1 MKLKRY
7 AVLLLMPG
15 TVMLLLFLFLPLL
28 SILFP
33 TFFKETVTF
42 GNYIEFFRDS
52 YNLGILWRT
61 FKISIIVTIICV
73 LAGVPTAYFMSL
85 ASKRTRSVLL
95 AVTLFPLLTNSVV
108 RSFAWITI
116 LGKNGVLNS
125 LLMNM
130 KVIKAPLS
138 MLYTESAIIIGTV
151 YLFLPI
157 LITTVLGVLDN
168 IDNDLIEA
176 AQTLGASYF
185 KSFMKVIL
193 PLCVPGI
200 LVGSMLV
207 FTGTLT
213 AYTTPQLLGG
223 NKNMMLST
231 MLYQEASAL
240 GNWESAG
247 VIALVM
253 IVLTL
258 IVMKFFNF
266 IARQADRR
274 GEDENA

>member
-1 MKLKRY
+1 MKLKRNTM
-7 AVLLLMPG
+7 LLLLPG
-15 TVMLLLFLFLPLL
+15 TVLLILFLFLPLL

-33 TFFKETVTF
+33 TFFNEAFTISK
-42 GNYIEFFRDS
+42 YIEFFKDG

-61 FKISIIVTIICV
+61 FKISMIVTIICV
-73 LAGVPTAYFMSL
+73 ILGVPTAYFMSL
-85 ASKRTRSVLL
+85 VSKRTRSILL

-125 LLMNM
+125 LLLSLNI
-130 KVIKAPLS
+130 IKQPVGL
-138 MLYTESAIIIGTV
+138 LYSEFAIIIGTV

-168 IDNDLIEA
+168 IDGDLIEA
-176 AQTLGASYF
+176 AQTLGANYF
-185 KSFMKVIL
+185 KSFTKVIL
-193 PLCVPGI
+193 PLCIPGI
-200 LVGSMLV
+200 IVGSMLV

-213 AYTTPQLLGG
+213 AYTTPQMLGG
-223 NKNMMLST
+223 NKNMMLAT

-240 GNWESAG
+240 GNWTNAG
-247 VIALVM
+247 VIALIM
-253 IVLTL
+253 IVVTL
-258 IVMKFFNF
+258 LVMQIFNI
-266 IARQADRR
+266 IANQFDKR

>member
-1 MKLKRY
+1 MKLKRNTM
-7 AVLLLMPG
+7 LLLMPG
-15 TVMLLLFLFLPLL
+15 TVMLILFLFLPLI

-33 TFFKETVTF
+33 TFFNEAFTLKS
-42 GNYIEFFRDS
+42 YIEFFKDS

-73 LAGVPTAYFMSL
+73 IVGVPTAYFMSL
-85 ASKRTRSVLL
+85 TSKKTRSILL

-125 LLMNM
+125 VLLSLNI
-130 KVIKAPLS
+130 IKEPLS
-138 MLYTESAIIIGTV
+138 MLYSEFAIIIGTV

-168 IDNDLIEA
+168 IDSDLIEA
-176 AQTLGASYF
+176 AQTLGASYLKAF
-185 KSFMKVIL
+185 TKVIL

-240 GNWESAG
+240 GNWTNAG
-247 VIALVM
+247 VIALIM
-253 IVLTL
+253 IVVTL
-258 IVMKFFNF
+258 MVMQIFNIV
-266 IARQADRR
+266 ARQVDKR
-274 GEDENA
+274 GDDENA

>member
-1 MKLKRY
+1 MKLKRNTM
-7 AVLLLMPG
+7 LLLLPG
-15 TVMLLLFLFLPLL
+15 TVLLILFLFLPLL

-33 TFFKETVTF
+33 TFFNEAFTIGK
-42 GNYIEFFRDS
+42 YIEFFKDS

-61 FKISIIVTIICV
+61 FKISMIVTIICV
-73 LAGVPTAYFMSL
+73 ILGVPTAYFMSL
-85 ASKRTRSVLL
+85 TSKRTRSILL
-95 AVTLFPLLTNSVV
+95 AVTLFPLLTNSVI

-125 LLMNM
+125 FLLSLNI
-130 KVIKAPLS
+130 IKEPVGL
-138 MLYTESAIIIGTV
+138 LYSEFAIIAGTV

-168 IDNDLIEA
+168 IDGDLIEA
-176 AQTLGASYF
+176 AQTLGANYF
-185 KSFMKVIL
+185 KSFTTVIL
-193 PLCVPGI
+193 PLCIPGI

-213 AYTTPQLLGG
+213 AYTTPQMLGG
-223 NKNMMLST
+223 NKNMMLAT

-240 GNWESAG
+240 GNWTNAV
-247 VIALVM
+247 VIALIM
-253 IVLTL
+253 IVVTL
-258 IVMKFFNF
+258 LVMQVFNI
-266 IARQADRR
+266 IANQFDKR

>member
-1 MKLKRY
+1 MKLKKNTM
-7 AVLLLMPG
+7 LLLLPG
-15 TVMLLLFLFLPLL
+15 TVLLILFLFLPLL

-33 TFFKETVTF
+33 TFFNEAFTISK
-42 GNYIEFFRDS
+42 YIEFFKDS

-61 FKISIIVTIICV
+61 FKISMIVTIICV
-73 LAGVPTAYFMSL
+73 ILGVPTAYFMSL
-85 ASKRTRSVLL
+85 VSKRTRSILL

-125 LLMNM
+125 LLLSLNI
-130 KVIKAPLS
+130 IKQPVGL
-138 MLYTESAIIIGTV
+138 LYSEFAIIIGTV

-168 IDNDLIEA
+168 IDGDLIEA
-176 AQTLGASYF
+176 AQTLGANYF
-185 KSFMKVIL
+185 KSFTKVIL
-193 PLCVPGI
+193 PLCIPGI

-213 AYTTPQLLGG
+213 AYTTPQMLGG

-240 GNWESAG
+240 GNWTNAG
-247 VIALVM
+247 VIALIM
-253 IVLTL
+253 IVVTL
-258 IVMKFFNF
+258 IVMQIFNI
-266 IARQADRR
+266 IANHFDKR

>member
-1 MKLKRY
+1 MKLKRNTM
-7 AVLLLMPG
+7 LLLLPG
-15 TVMLLLFLFLPLL
+15 TVLLILFLFLPLL

-33 TFFKETVTF
+33 TFFNEAFTISK
-42 GNYIEFFRDS
+42 YIEFFKDS

-61 FKISIIVTIICV
+61 FKISMIVTIICV
-73 LAGVPTAYFMSL
+73 ILGVPTAYFMSL
-85 ASKRTRSVLL
+85 VSKRTRSILL

-125 LLMNM
+125 LLLSLNI
-130 KVIKAPLS
+130 IKQPVGL
-138 MLYTESAIIIGTV
+138 LYSEFAIIIGTV

-168 IDNDLIEA
+168 IDGDLIEA
-176 AQTLGASYF
+176 AQTLGANYF
-185 KSFMKVIL
+185 KSFTKVIL
-193 PLCVPGI
+193 PLCIPGI

-213 AYTTPQLLGG
+213 AYTTPQMLGG
-223 NKNMMLST
+223 NKNMMLAT

-240 GNWESAG
+240 GNWTNAG
-247 VIALVM
+247 VIALIM
-253 IVLTL
+253 IVVTL
-258 IVMKFFNF
+258 LVMQIFNI
-266 IARQADRR
+266 IANQFDKR

>member
-1 MKLKRY
+1 MKLKRNTM
-7 AVLLLMPG
+7 LLLLPG
-15 TVMLLLFLFLPLL
+15 TVLLILFLFLPLL

-33 TFFKETVTF
+33 TFFNEAFTISK
-42 GNYIEFFRDS
+42 YIEFFKDS

-61 FKISIIVTIICV
+61 FKISMIVTIICV
-73 LAGVPTAYFMSL
+73 ILGVPTAYFMSL
-85 ASKRTRSVLL
+85 VSKRTRSILL

-125 LLMNM
+125 LLLSLNI
-130 KVIKAPLS
+130 IKQPVGL
-138 MLYTESAIIIGTV
+138 LYSEYAIIIGTV

-168 IDNDLIEA
+168 IDGDLIEA
-176 AQTLGASYF
+176 AQTLGANYF
-185 KSFMKVIL
+185 ISFTKVIL
-193 PLCVPGI
+193 PLCIPGI

-213 AYTTPQLLGG
+213 AYTTPQMLGG

-240 GNWESAG
+240 GNWTNAG
-247 VIALVM
+247 VIALIM
-253 IVLTL
+253 IVVTL
-258 IVMKFFNF
+258 LVMQIFNI
-266 IARQADRR
+266 IANQFDKR

>member
-1 MKLKRY
+1 MKLKRNTM
-7 AVLLLMPG
+7 LLLLPG
-15 TVMLLLFLFLPLL
+15 TVLLILFLFLPLL

-33 TFFKETVTF
+33 TFFNEAFTIGK
-42 GNYIEFFRDS
+42 YIEFFKDS

-61 FKISIIVTIICV
+61 FKISMIVTIICV
-73 LAGVPTAYFMSL
+73 ILGVPTAYFMSL
-85 ASKRTRSVLL
+85 KSKRTRSILL
-95 AVTLFPLLTNSVV
+95 AVTLFPLLTNSVI

-125 LLMNM
+125 FLLSLNI
-130 KVIKAPLS
+130 IKQPVGL
-138 MLYTESAIIIGTV
+138 LYSEFAIIIGTV

-168 IDNDLIEA
+168 IDGDLIEA
-176 AQTLGASYF
+176 AQTLGANYF
-185 KSFMKVIL
+185 KSFTKVIL
-193 PLCVPGI
+193 PLCIPGI

-213 AYTTPQLLGG
+213 AYTTPQMLGG
-223 NKNMMLST
+223 NKNMMLAT

-240 GNWESAG
+240 GNWTNAG
-247 VIALVM
+247 VIALIM
-253 IVLTL
+253 IVVTL
-258 IVMKFFNF
+258 LVMQVFNM
-266 IARQADRR
+266 IANQFDKR

>member
-1 MKLKRY
+1 MKLKRNTM
-7 AVLLLMPG
+7 LLLMPG
-15 TVMLLLFLFLPLL
+15 TVMLILFLFLPLI

-33 TFFKETVTF
+33 TFFNEAFTLKS
-42 GNYIEFFRDS
+42 YIEFFKDS

-73 LAGVPTAYFMSL
+73 IVGVPTAYFMSL
-85 ASKRTRSVLL
+85 TSKKARSILL

-125 LLMNM
+125 VLLSLNI
-130 KVIKAPLS
+130 IKEPLS
-138 MLYTESAIIIGTV
+138 MLYSEFAIIIGTV

-168 IDNDLIEA
+168 IDSDLIEA
-176 AQTLGASYF
+176 AQTLGANYLKAF
-185 KSFMKVIL
+185 TKVIL

-240 GNWESAG
+240 GNWTNAG
-247 VIALVM
+247 VIALIM
-253 IVLTL
+253 IVFTMVVMQVFN
-258 IVMKFFNF
+258 IV
-266 IARQADRR
+266 ARQVDKR
-274 GEDENA
+274 GDDENA

>member
-33 TFFKETVTF
+33 TFFKETITF
-42 GNYIEFFRDS
+42 GNYIEFFKDS

-61 FKISIIVTIICV
+61 FKISIIVTVICV

-85 ASKRTRSVLL
+85 ASKRARSVLL

-116 LGKNGVLNS
+116 LGRNGVLNS
-125 LLMNM
+125 LLMHM
-130 KVIKAPLS
+130 KIIKAPLS
-138 MLYTESAIIIGTV
+138 MLYTEFAIIIGTV
-151 YLFLPI
+151 YLFLPV

-258 IVMKFFNF
+258 IVMKLFNF
-266 IARQADRR
+266 IAKQADRR